1 MRHSGYRSD
10 PGSRLSL
17 PLLLA
22 SLISLVGTHSA
33 HAFTRNAFPPT
44 GIAIAIEGSSPGDT
58 VLVNPGVYT
67 WEWGVRITH
76 SLTIIG
82 VGGASDNEIRI
93 CPDTC
98 PEAFLDV
105 QPQVGPVFIQ
115 GLTMKRSHMFFGY
128 VHGVRA
134 DNAQNLT
141 VRDCVF
147 TDLGPNAN
155 GVLLYGGT
163 ALIQGNLFLLDG
175 PLRIPFGGGEIIG
188 NTFVSTGIRT
198 GDTAPATPR
207 FSGNIFYA
215 TSVVCEDGDPIF
227 ACNNSWQ
234 SIYTGCPNLSG
245 VNNNFTA
252 DPLLC
257 DPDAGDYRLLPNSP
271 CLPENS
277 PVGCGLV
284 GAYGSCAV
292 LAVNEPSS
300 VPSLSRLEVS
310 PNPSSGEVV
319 FSLPGVTSPRVLE
332 IFDAQGRQVDV
343 LRPMAGQITWNPSR
357 DLTRGIYFDS
367 ITSPNPAVVKIV
379 LLR

>member
-1 MRHSGYRSD
+1 
-10 PGSRLSL
+10 
-17 PLLLA
+17 
-22 SLISLVGTHSA
+22 
-33 HAFTRNAFPPT
+33 
-44 GIAIAIEGSSPGDT
+44 
-58 VLVNPGVYT
+58 
-67 WEWGVRITH
+67 
-76 SLTIIG
+76 
-82 VGGASDNEIRI
+82 VGGASHNEIRI

-147 TDLGPNAN
+147 TDLGTNAN

-188 NTFVSTGIRT
+188 NTFVSTYIRT
-198 GDTAPATPR
+198 GDSSPATPR
-207 FSGNIFYA
+207 FSGNIFYG
-215 TSVVCEDGDPIF
+215 TSVRCEQGDPIF

-234 SIYTGCPNLSG
+234 SIYDGCPNLTG

-252 DPLLC
+252 DPLFC
-257 DPDAGDYRLLPNSP
+257 DPDAENFHLLPGSP

-284 GAYGSCAV
+284 GAFGPCEI
-292 LAVNEPSS
+292 LAINDPTEA
-300 VPSLSRLEVS
+300 PSLTRLEVR

-319 FSLPGVTSPRVLE
+319 FSIPGATSPRTLE
-332 IFDAQGRQVDV
+332 IFDAQGRQVDT
-343 LRPMAGQITWNPSR
+343 LRPMSGQITWNPSR
-357 DLTRGIYFDS
+357 DLTRGIYFAR
-367 ITSPNPAVVKIV
+367 ITSPNPAVVKFV